1 MNQTCVVQF
10 EVIKL
15 TLGDFLFGIVK
26 LTKNA
31 NPDKYGY
38 SGYVID
44 FDARS
49 NF

>member
-1 MNQTCVVQF
+1 M
-10 EVIKL
+10 KL
-15 TLGDFLFGIVK
+15 TSGDFLFGIVK